1 MKEDAAT
8 EREVLQDSQ
17 DQHIAACS
25 TQQQRPFFAHVC
37 LNGVLA
43 GKKIELVVAFHS
55 GIFKMEWHSIINL
68 LSTKWLDF
76 KGSFYGSTSIFSTL
90 MTIQHLE
97 NSSRN

>member
-43 GKKIELVVAFHS
+43 GKKIELVVAFHL

-68 LSTKWLDF
+68 TSTKWLDF
-76 KGSFYGSTSIFSTL
+76 KGSFYAIIYFFYFDD
-90 MTIQHLE
+90 
-97 NSSRN
+97 